1 MAGSSEKVPI
11 ASAGPE
17 DLQQFMPPV
26 SVAGIIRAPAP
37 LSGPRHPAGYIYFM
51 TFQKLHKLCRCD
63 FLVTRTPCQ
72 AYSAVA
78 VKPAATGRLLKAGIA
93 VLIAGALLLL
103 LGAVGAFYFWNNN
116 EKHEKIDRGEVCE
129 EKSWVYNVHYSMSI
143 NGKVEEGSME
153 IDTANNMERF
163 STSSGAEEA
172 VEVHDFEIGITGIRF
187 SGGEKCYIKTQ
198 VKARL
203 PDVETLNKETMTFN
217 LEDEVMPAKFE
228 DDLIWVAADTPLSD
242 SAFLSNKIKDLCGE
256 LPIFWLRP
264 TYSTS
269 GQRKRRA
276 ALRQRRQAAG
286 AAAEKEEDVE
296 AELNP
301 ENPYQGHL
309 RGPRPGR
316 ASHGCASGSRCR
328 GHGVEAWIVS
338 ANLSRGLEG
347 EQGNTNIDPMLDHQ
361 GVCCAE
367 CRRGYTHCQRICE
380 PLGGYHPWP
389 YHYRGCRVA
398 CRVIMPCNWWVARI
412 LDCSVLRSVTFGS
425 CSKGVS
431 RKKFPDFFNVRVAAL
446 ELFNETKDSVAVTLP
461 DLTHDAKRL
470 APFDVTEP
478 PQAGVGAPGDNGLC
492 VVWASDSG
500 NTEGPCTQAG
510 RQSNKVT

>member
-1 MAGSSEKVPI
+1 MAGNSEKVPI

-17 DLQQFMPPV
+17 DLQHFMPP
-26 SVAGIIRAPAP
+26 
-37 LSGPRHPAGYIYFM
+37 
-51 TFQKLHKLCRCD
+51 
-63 FLVTRTPCQ
+63 

-116 EKHEKIDRGEVCE
+116 EKH
-129 EKSWVYNVHYSMSI
+129 VYNVHYSMSI
-143 NGKVEEGSME
+143 NGKVEEGTME

-163 STSSGAEEA
+163 STGSGADEA

-203 PDVETLNKETMTFN
+203 PDVEALNKDSVTFD

-228 DDLIWVAADTPLSD
+228 DDLIWVAAGAPLSD
-242 SAFLSNKIKDLCGE
+242 SAFLSNKIKDLCGD

-276 ALRQRRQAAG
+276 APRLRRQAAG
-286 AAAEKEEDVE
+286 AGEEEEDVE
-296 AELNP
+296 AEFNP
-301 ENPYQGHL
+301 ENPYQ
-309 RGPRPGR
+309 
-316 ASHGCASGSRCR
+316 
-328 GHGVEAWIVS
+328 
-338 ANLSRGLEG
+338 RGLEG
-347 EQGNTNIDPMLDHQ
+347 ETDMNIDPRLDHE
-361 GVCCAE
+361 GVCCHE

-380 PLGGYHPWP
+380 PLGGFHPWP

-412 LDCSVLRSVTFGS
+412 M
-425 CSKGVS
+425 
-431 RKKFPDFFNVRVAAL
+431 
-446 ELFNETKDSVAVTLP
+446 
-461 DLTHDAKRL
+461 
-470 APFDVTEP
+470 
-478 PQAGVGAPGDNGLC
+478 GL
-492 VVWASDSG
+492 V
-500 NTEGPCTQAG
+500 
-510 RQSNKVT
+510 

>member
-1 MAGSSEKVPI
+1 MAGNSEKVPI

-17 DLQQFMPPV
+17 DLQQFMPP
-26 SVAGIIRAPAP
+26 
-37 LSGPRHPAGYIYFM
+37 
-51 TFQKLHKLCRCD
+51 
-63 FLVTRTPCQ
+63 

-116 EKHEKIDRGEVCE
+116 EKH
-129 EKSWVYNVHYSMSI
+129 VYNVHYSMSI
-143 NGKVEEGSME
+143 NGKVEEGAME

-163 STSSGAEEA
+163 STGSGADEA

-187 SGGEKCYIKTQ
+187 AGGEKCYIKTQ

-203 PDVETLNKETMTFN
+203 PDVDAINKDSMTFD

-228 DDLIWVAADTPLSD
+228 EDLIWVAADTPLSD
-242 SAFLSNKIKDLCGE
+242 SAFLSNKIKDLCGD

-269 GQRKRRA
+269 GQRKVRA
-276 ALRQRRQAAG
+276 APAPRRRRRQAPG
-286 AAAEKEEDVE
+286 AEEEEDVE
-296 AELNP
+296 AEFNP
-301 ENPYQGHL
+301 ENPYQ
-309 RGPRPGR
+309 R
-316 ASHGCASGSRCR
+316 A
-328 GHGVEAWIVS
+328 
-338 ANLSRGLEG
+338 LEG
-347 EQGNTNIDPMLDHQ
+347 EQGSMGDYSRLDHE
-361 GVCCAE
+361 GVCCSE

-412 LDCSVLRSVTFGS
+412 LGIV
-425 CSKGVS
+425 
-431 RKKFPDFFNVRVAAL
+431 
-446 ELFNETKDSVAVTLP
+446 
-461 DLTHDAKRL
+461 
-470 APFDVTEP
+470 
-478 PQAGVGAPGDNGLC
+478 
-492 VVWASDSG
+492 
-500 NTEGPCTQAG
+500 
-510 RQSNKVT
+510 

>member
-17 DLQQFMPPV
+17 DLQQFMPP
-26 SVAGIIRAPAP
+26 
-37 LSGPRHPAGYIYFM
+37 
-51 TFQKLHKLCRCD
+51 
-63 FLVTRTPCQ
+63 

-116 EKHEKIDRGEVCE
+116 EKH
-129 EKSWVYNVHYSMSI
+129 VYNVHYSMSI

-153 IDTANNMERF
+153 IDTASNMERF
-163 STSSGAEEA
+163 STGSGADEA

-203 PDVETLNKETMTFN
+203 PDVEALNKESMTFD

-242 SAFLSNKIKDLCGE
+242 SAFLSNKIKDLCGD

-269 GQRKRRA
+269 KQITCLMESGQRKRRA
-276 ALRQRRQAAG
+276 APRQRRQAAG
-286 AAAEKEEDVE
+286 AGEEEEDVE
-296 AELNP
+296 AEFNP
-301 ENPYQGHL
+301 ENPYQ
-309 RGPRPGR
+309 
-316 ASHGCASGSRCR
+316 
-328 GHGVEAWIVS
+328 
-338 ANLSRGLEG
+338 RGLEG
-347 EQGNTNIDPMLDHQ
+347 EQENMNIDPMLDHQ

-367 CRRGYTHCQRICE
+367 CRRSYTHCQRICE
-380 PLGGYHPWP
+380 PLGGYYPWP

-398 CRVIMPCNWWVARI
+398 CRVIMPCKWWVARI
-412 LDCSVLRSVTFGS
+412 L
-425 CSKGVS
+425 
-431 RKKFPDFFNVRVAAL
+431 
-446 ELFNETKDSVAVTLP
+446 
-461 DLTHDAKRL
+461 
-470 APFDVTEP
+470 
-478 PQAGVGAPGDNGLC
+478 GL
-492 VVWASDSG
+492 V
-500 NTEGPCTQAG
+500 
-510 RQSNKVT
+510 